1 MQQQQH
7 PAPGAEFVADRD
19 AARAEVE
26 RALGGYSFRDGGAL
40 LLEDALTHSVHP
52 RDEAGGRARHQR
64 LEFLGDAA
72 LGLAFATIFYR
83 DDPGLDQG
91 DLTVLRSANV
101 STQKF
106 ARVAVRRRLYP
117 LLRRYNCAPQDHEVS
132 RFTKSVEGPYSG
144 DPIEGPRVL
153 ADIVEAIVGAV
164 YLDSKLDLEVL
175 QKVAKLLCEPIIT
188 KKALLED
195 PESMLNELGG
205 EHREDL
211 EIKILAWRK
220 VANVVDDGREQ
231 AITTS
236 GLGNGSEDEVGK
248 LRTIRIEEA

>member
-1 MQQQQH
+1 MQQQQ
-7 PAPGAEFVADRD
+7 PAGAGFVADRD
-19 AARAEVE
+19 AARVEVE
-26 RALGGYSFRDGGAL
+26 RLLGGYSFRDGGA

-52 RDEAGGRARHQR
+52 RDDDGGRARHQR

-72 LGLAFATIFYR
+72 LGLAFSTIFYR
-83 DDPGLDQG
+83 EDPALDQG
-91 DLTVLRSANV
+91 DLSLLRSANV
-101 STQKF
+101 STQKLG
-106 ARVAVRRRLYP
+106 RVAVRRHLYP
-117 LLRRYNCAPQDHEVS
+117 LLRRYNCAPQDHE
-132 RFTKSVEGPYSG
+132 SVEGPYSG
-144 DPIEGPRVL
+144 DPIEAPKVL

-195 PESMLNELGG
+195 PESMLNELGE

-211 EIKILAWRK
+211 ESRILEWRK

-231 AITTS
+231 AITTT
-236 GLGNGSEDEVGK
+236 GLGNGSEDEVGDQ

>member
-1 MQQQQH
+1 MKEC
-7 PAPGAEFVADRD
+7 AREGGGELGCGRRSSGVGSSSRADPPQPDHREGSTD
-19 AARAEVE
+19 LNAVDHAAR
-26 RALGGYSFRDGGAL
+26 
-40 LLEDALTHSVHP
+40 P
-52 RDEAGGRARHQR
+52 
-64 LEFLGDAA
+64 
-72 LGLAFATIFYR
+72 
-83 DDPGLDQG
+83 PP
-91 DLTVLRSANV
+91 LR
-101 STQKF
+101 
-106 ARVAVRRRLYP
+106 P
-117 LLRRYNCAPQDHEVS
+117 

-236 GLGNGSEDEVGK
+236 GLGNGSEDEA
-248 LRTIRIEEA
+248 T